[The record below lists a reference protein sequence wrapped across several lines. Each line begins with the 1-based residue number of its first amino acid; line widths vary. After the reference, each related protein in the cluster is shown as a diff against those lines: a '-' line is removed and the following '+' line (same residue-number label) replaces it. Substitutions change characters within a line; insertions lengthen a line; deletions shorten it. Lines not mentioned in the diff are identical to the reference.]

1 MDRLFLRKYQNLW
14 KNTFHK
20 ISCSSFAVVGPSW
33 QRLIYEISGNIILLC
48 PFTEPVSAGLPR
60 RTQDEAPGRMESLK
74 KFRLWEFEIM
84 QRAPDGLAWWSL
96 ACAVPSFHSPMPCR
110 GRSLSLSRPTTHW
123 GQSLLVG
130 GHSQWGHS
138 QATLRPGHWA
148 GRRRTRATLCK
159 VLCPDT
165 PSVTQYYGSCCSRLR
180 PPPETSTLRPIFWV
194 KSSQVGTF
202 PIHPYTHPPGN
213 HQVPRSRLFKPFQ
226 TNWKKPSLKR
236 LTFEATIEDPSIQV
250 IFQTFQNTIT
260 GNPFAFDNVSYPV
273 QWRVF
278 ILIVIIC
285 HSDDDP
291 IETNWV
297 WISRFQRPV
306 ESQGWAAG
314 RDDATSSMI

>member
-1 MDRLFLRKYQNLW
+1 MAKTDIWDLWQYNSPLSFHRTGLSWSAKKYTGWSTRKD
-14 KNTFHK
+14 
-20 ISCSSFAVVGPSW
+20 G
-33 QRLIYEISGNIILLC
+33 
-48 PFTEPVSAGLPR
+48 
-60 RTQDEAPGRMESLK
+60 
-74 KFRLWEFEIM
+74 EFEEVQVVRIWDYAAGPWWLGLVVSGLR
-84 QRAPDGLAWWSL
+84 RAELPLSD
-96 ACAVPSFHSPMPCR
+96 AVPRPL
-110 GRSLSLSRPTTHW
+110 SLSLSADHTLRPVTLGRW
-123 GQSLLVG
+123 PPSVRPLSGQ
-130 GHSQWGHS
+130 S

-148 GRRRTRATLCK
+148 GRRPTRATLCK

-165 PSVTQYYGSCCSRLR
+165 PSVTQYYGSCWSRLR

>member
-1 MDRLFLRKYQNLW
+1 MAKTDIWDLWQYNSPLSFHRTGLSWSAKKYTGWSTRKD
-14 KNTFHK
+14 
-20 ISCSSFAVVGPSW
+20 G
-33 QRLIYEISGNIILLC
+33 
-48 PFTEPVSAGLPR
+48 
-60 RTQDEAPGRMESLK
+60 
-74 KFRLWEFEIM
+74 EFEEVQVVRIWDYAAGPWWLGLVVSGLR
-84 QRAPDGLAWWSL
+84 RAELPLSD
-96 ACAVPSFHSPMPCR
+96 AVPRPL
-110 GRSLSLSRPTTHW
+110 SLSLSRPTTHW

-130 GHSQWGHS
+130 GHSQWGQS

-148 GRRRTRATLCK
+148 GRRPTRATLCK

-165 PSVTQYYGSCCSRLR
+165 PSVTQYYGSCWSRLR